1 MGRRSDVTTTETASA
16 SIGPRG
22 RALIVTSVSMGLF
35 AAALDTT
42 VNVALPAMS
51 QSLGASLPALQWII
65 IAFVATN
72 TALSVVAG
80 SAADRFGA
88 ERFFLG
94 GLLLYA
100 LAMLL
105 IAFAPN
111 LQVLVALRVL
121 QGVAAA
127 AVMTVGPVLV
137 AAAFPVAS
145 RGRVLGATASAQA
158 TGMVAS
164 GFAGGLLVQ
173 AFGWPSIFLARL
185 PFLLVAFA
193 LALLVLR
200 GQRIAAGISGVTI
213 ERRFDLAGALVLFVA
228 LGSLLL
234 GINLLARS
242 SGALSGGLLLL
253 AAVSAGAFGW
263 VERRAAWPIL
273 DLALFRRRPF
283 AVAVGTQFLVTLG
296 AFTIYFIFPFFV
308 ADVLGH
314 GAPSLGLLFGVQGL
328 AMTIT
333 SPLAGRICDRAHP
346 ARVMTA
352 GGASITGGL
361 LWIAGLPVDSGLAA
375 TALPLVLAGAG
386 QGAMA
391 TAAWTLVFNSVP
403 GERSG
408 TASGALNLG
417 RSMGVVLSVAL
428 FSAIFAARQEVHL
441 IEPGVLPVEA
451 FRDTFRLAALVVL
464 AGVGGTVLGWRD
476 GTTAR

>member
-164 GFAGGLLVQ
+164 GFAGGLLVLVGLFTRPA
-173 AFGWPSIFLARL
+173 AF
-185 PFLLVAFA
+185 
-193 LALLVLR
+193 
-200 GQRIAAGISGVTI
+200 
-213 ERRFDLAGALVLFVA
+213 
-228 LGSLLL
+228 
-234 GINLLARS
+234 
-242 SGALSGGLLLL
+242 
-253 AAVSAGAFGW
+253 
-263 VERRAAWPIL
+263 
-273 DLALFRRRPF
+273 
-283 AVAVGTQFLVTLG
+283 
-296 AFTIYFIFPFFV
+296 
-308 ADVLGH
+308 
-314 GAPSLGLLFGVQGL
+314 
-328 AMTIT
+328 
-333 SPLAGRICDRAHP
+333 
-346 ARVMTA
+346 
-352 GGASITGGL
+352 
-361 LWIAGLPVDSGLAA
+361 
-375 TALPLVLAGAG
+375 VLAGEMAAAYWLFHAPKSFYPLLNGGDSAVLFCFVFLYLVVAG
-386 QGAMA
+386 AGA
-391 TAAWTLVFNSVP
+391 WSLD
-403 GERSG
+403 
-408 TASGALNLG
+408 
-417 RSMGVVLSVAL
+417 
-428 FSAIFAARQEVHL
+428 AARET
-441 IEPGVLPVEA
+441 PD
-451 FRDTFRLAALVVL
+451 R
-464 AGVGGTVLGWRD
+464 
-476 GTTAR
+476 